1 MKFYRSRTTSEL
13 IIRQQSV
20 YLAQSMAR
28 LTFKTMQLGFDA
40 QNVIAMRMMRFAA
53 RDAGALNE
61 VRRMVVEKVTASLE
75 AQTAVASGIIVGQKD
90 TVVADKVLR
99 VFRKRV
105 RANKRR
111 LSRR

>member
-1 MKFYRSRTTSEL
+1 ML
-13 IIRQQSV
+13 NPW
-20 YLAQSMAR
+20 LA

-53 RDAGALNE
+53 GDAGALNE